1 MVEIIG
7 YALES
12 AAGYACNANGN
23 NGNANGNNGVTNA
36 YYAFGI
42 SPAPA
47 RLRANNVGM
56 RKV

>member
-1 MVEIIG
+1 MVEALG

-12 AAGYACNANGN
+12 AAAYACNANGN

-42 SPAPA
+42 SPAHV
-47 RLRANNVGM
+47 RLRTNYAGM